1 MKSGIQITA
10 ALCMLIAFTNIHPL
24 ALKGQYSMPAVMD
37 TATLKEQLDYV
48 QERTRIYNDYRA
60 IREDIFLKM
69 KANSIDSLDGAKKI
83 ISDLQTVLRQKNSE
97 ISSLN
102 SNLESTNNQL
112 DEAIKNR
119 NALHFLG
126 IQMDKI
132 LYNSIMWFIVG
143 GLALLAVILFIMF
156 RRNRAITVQYRNEL
170 NETRENFETYR
181 KEARERYEKLVVN
194 HHNEIMKLKGL

>member
-1 MKSGIQITA
+1 
-10 ALCMLIAFTNIHPL
+10 MLIAFTNIHPL